1 MGQNGINNLK
11 VPFLYSVIERYE
23 YLFRDLGFNKVF
35 LTPEIV
41 LSMIEKLGVVIVED
55 TTFKG
60 PFLVMGEKKKLLVY
74 NPKQPHDMLILQLGH
89 ELGHLICEHYEVKKG
104 LADPVLE
111 GRLEREADMIG
122 YLCFIPSLE
131 IKQRLQVYNSF
142 EYVFESLFHK
152 MRNCD
157 IEERELISHLHARIR
172 IFKAYQ
178 RVLKSILA
186 QRFPLFF
193 SEKS

>member
-1 MGQNGINNLK
+1 MGLNGAKTLK
-11 VPFLYSVIERYE
+11 IPFLYSVIERYE
-23 YLFRDLGFNKVF
+23 YLFRDLGFNKFF
-35 LTPEIV
+35 LTPEVV
-41 LSMIEKLGVVIVED
+41 LSMIERFEVVIVED
-55 TTFKG
+55 TTYKA

-74 NPKQPHDMLILQLGH
+74 NPNQPHDVLTLQLGH
-89 ELGHLICEHYEVKKG
+89 EFGHLICEHYEVKKG
-104 LADPVLE
+104 ITDPIL
-111 GRLEREADMIG
+111 GNRLEREADMIG
-122 YLCFIPSLE
+122 YLCFIPTFE

-152 MRNCD
+152 MKNCD

-193 SEKS
+193 F